1 MNSSGRKQRF
11 VSYNVI
17 CMSYIVMSILTKQI
31 YLSFDTMYLISLVHV

>member
-1 MNSSGRKQRF
+1 MNAFGRKQRF

-17 CMSYIVMSILTKQI
+17 CVPYIVMSILTKQI